1 MSKTKKVISV
11 VLALALV
18 MAMATVAMV
27 SASAATTVYF
37 ENSEGWAEVC
47 AYVWGGALGEE
58 FGTWPGTPCTNV
70 EGNIWTIDIPD
81 DCTNV
86 IFNNNDNGSQTNNLV
101 NPGST
106 QIAKLGEGTELN
118 EYGQP
123 MTVYGWEPYGDVEET
138 TEAPATTTVAATTE
152 APATT
157 TAAATEATEV
167 VTTAAATEA
176 TEVVTTAAATEATEV
191 VTTAAATEAT
201 EVVTTAAATEAT
213 EVVTTAAA
221 TEATEVVT
229 TAAAT
234 EATEVVT
241 TAAATEAPAANGIV
255 VDGTEYTAKAGDEVV
270 YKAALKT
277 PAFIEDVQGF
287 VTYDADKLTLTN
299 CDTTNLG
306 DAAIVNTEE
315 AGVVYF
321 NASVV
326 KGLDFT
332 GDISLIEL
340 TFTVVEENGA
350 EIALTIEEM
359 TEKDGDS
366 YFTESQK
373 VNDAVV
379 VTETLAVPEEVTTAP
394 TTVPVTT
401 EATTAATTEATTTE
415 ATTAAATTV
424 AKTDATSKTDAPVA
438 DDVPPTGSGVAIYAV
453 IAVLA
458 MAAAAV
464 VVLRK
469 KVNG

>member
-11 VLALALV
+11 VLAAALI

-37 ENSEGWAEVC
+37 ENSEGWADVC

-58 FGTWPGTPCTNV
+58 FGAWPGTPCTNV

-86 IFNNNDNGSQTNNLV
+86 IFNNNDNGAQTNNLV

-106 QIAKLGEGTELN
+106 QIAKLGDGTEVN
-118 EYGQP
+118 EFGQP

-138 TEAPATTTVAATTE
+138 TAAPTTTVAATTE

-157 TAAATEATEV
+157 TAA
-167 VTTAAATEA
+167 
-176 TEVVTTAAATEATEV
+176 
-191 VTTAAATEAT
+191 
-201 EVVTTAAATEAT
+201 
-213 EVVTTAAA
+213 
-221 TEATEVVT
+221 ATEVVT

-255 VDGTEYTAKAGDEVV
+255 VAGTEYTAKAGDEVV
-270 YKAALKT
+270 YKATLKT

-306 DAAIVNTEE
+306 DAAIVNTEA

-394 TTVPVTT
+394 TTAPVTT
-401 EATTAATTEATTTE
+401 EATTAAATEATTVA
-415 ATTAAATTV
+415 ATTAAATV
-424 AKTDATSKTDAPVA
+424 EKTDATSVTDAPVTP
-438 DDVPPTGSGVAIYAV
+438 DVPVTGSNVAIFAV
-453 IAVLA
+453 LAVLA

>member
-11 VLALALV
+11 VLAAALI

-37 ENSEGWAEVC
+37 ENSEGWADVC

-58 FGTWPGTPCTNV
+58 FGAWPGTPCTNV

-86 IFNNNDNGSQTNNLV
+86 IFNNNDNGAQTNNLV

-106 QIAKLGEGTELN
+106 QIAKLGDGTEVN
-118 EYGQP
+118 EFGQP

-138 TEAPATTTVAATTE
+138 TAAPTTTVAATTE

-157 TAAATEATEV
+157 TAA
-167 VTTAAATEA
+167 
-176 TEVVTTAAATEATEV
+176 
-191 VTTAAATEAT
+191 
-201 EVVTTAAATEAT
+201 
-213 EVVTTAAA
+213 
-221 TEATEVVT
+221 ATEVVT

-255 VDGTEYTAKAGDEVV
+255 VAGTEYTAKAGDEVV
-270 YKAALKT
+270 YKATLKT

-394 TTVPVTT
+394 TTAPVTT
-401 EATTAATTEATTTE
+401 EATTAAASEATTVA
-415 ATTAAATTV
+415 ATTAAATV
-424 AKTDATSKTDAPVA
+424 EKTDATSVTDAPVTP
-438 DDVPPTGSGVAIYAV
+438 DVPVTGSNVAIFAV
-453 IAVLA
+453 LAVLA

>member
-11 VLALALV
+11 VLAAALI

-37 ENSEGWAEVC
+37 ENSEGWADVC

-58 FGTWPGTPCTNV
+58 FGAWPGTPCTNV

-86 IFNNNDNGSQTNNLV
+86 IFNNNDNGAQTNNLV

-106 QIAKLGEGTELN
+106 QIAKLGDGTEVN
-118 EYGQP
+118 EFGQP

-138 TEAPATTTVAATTE
+138 TAAPTTTVAATTE

-157 TAAATEATEV
+157 TAAATEV

-176 TEVVTTAAATEATEV
+176 TEVVTTVAATE
-191 VTTAAATEAT
+191 ATEAT

-255 VDGTEYTAKAGDEVV
+255 VAGTEYTAKAGDEVV
-270 YKAALKT
+270 YKATLKT

-394 TTVPVTT
+394 TTAPVTT
-401 EATTAATTEATTTE
+401 EATTAAASEATTVA
-415 ATTAAATTV
+415 ATTAAATV
-424 AKTDATSKTDAPVA
+424 EKTDATSVTDAPVTP
-438 DDVPPTGSGVAIYAV
+438 DVPVTGSNVAIFAV
-453 IAVLA
+453 LAVLA

>member
-152 APATT
+152 APAT
-157 TAAATEATEV
+157 
-167 VTTAAATEA
+167 
-176 TEVVTTAAATEATEV
+176 
-191 VTTAAATEAT
+191 
-201 EVVTTAAATEAT
+201 TTAAATEAT

>member
-11 VLALALV
+11 VLAAALI

-37 ENSEGWAEVC
+37 ENSEGWADVC

-58 FGTWPGTPCTNV
+58 FGAWPGTPCTNV

-86 IFNNNDNGSQTNNLV
+86 IFNNNDNGAQTNNLV

-106 QIAKLGEGTELN
+106 QIAKLGDGTEVN
-118 EYGQP
+118 EFGQP

-138 TEAPATTTVAATTE
+138 TAAPTTTVAATTE

-157 TAAATEATEV
+157 TAAATEV

-176 TEVVTTAAATEATEV
+176 TEVVTTVAATE
-191 VTTAAATEAT
+191 
-201 EVVTTAAATEAT
+201 
-213 EVVTTAAA
+213 A

-255 VDGTEYTAKAGDEVV
+255 VAGTEYTAKAGDEVV
-270 YKAALKT
+270 YKATLKT

-394 TTVPVTT
+394 TTAPVTT
-401 EATTAATTEATTTE
+401 EATTAAASEATTVA
-415 ATTAAATTV
+415 ATTAAATV
-424 AKTDATSKTDAPVA
+424 EKTDATSVTDAPVTP
-438 DDVPPTGSGVAIYAV
+438 DVPVTGSNVAIFAV
-453 IAVLA
+453 LAVLA

>member
-18 MAMATVAMV
+18 MAMAAVAMV
-27 SASAATTVYF
+27 SASASTKVYF
-37 ENSEGWAEVC
+37 EDSNGWGTVY
-47 AYVWGGALGEE
+47 AYCFGGDGDL
-58 FGTWPGTPCTNV
+58 FGAWPGSPCTD
-70 EGNIWTIDIPD
+70 EGNGIWSIEMTGTPEA
-81 DCTNV
+81 V
-86 IFNNNDNGSQTNNLV
+86 IFNNGGAGAQTSNIAYE
-101 NPGST
+101 GT
-106 QIAKLGEGTELN
+106 DKIAKLTGNQVQGDFQMVDEAI
-118 EYGQP
+118 
-123 MTVYGWEPYGDVEET
+123 WEAYGDVEVT

-157 TAAATEATEV
+157 TAATTEAPVTTTAAAVVTTAATEPSEVVTTTAASVDETTVATEPSEVVTTVATEPSEVTTTVATEPSEV
-167 VTTAAATEA
+167 VTTAATEPS
-176 TEVVTTAAATEATEV
+176 EVTTTVA
-191 VTTAAATEAT
+191 
-201 EVVTTAAATEAT
+201 
-213 EVVTTAAA
+213 
-221 TEATEVVT
+221 
-229 TAAAT
+229 
-234 EATEVVT
+234 
-241 TAAATEAPAANGIV
+241 AANGIV
-255 VDGTEYTAKAGDEVV
+255 VAGTEYTAKAGDEVV

-277 PAFIEDVQGF
+277 PALIEDVQGF

-340 TFTVVEENGA
+340 TFTVVDADGA

-401 EATTAATTEATTTE
+401 EATTAATTTE
-415 ATTAAATTV
+415 GTAAATTA

-438 DDVPPTGSGVAIYAV
+438 EDVPPTGASVAIYAV

>member
-11 VLALALV
+11 VLAAALI

-37 ENSEGWAEVC
+37 ENSEGWADVC

-58 FGTWPGTPCTNV
+58 FGAWPGTPCTNV

-86 IFNNNDNGSQTNNLV
+86 IFNNNDNGAQTNNLV

-106 QIAKLGEGTELN
+106 QIAKLGDGTEVN
-118 EYGQP
+118 EFGQP

-138 TEAPATTTVAATTE
+138 TAAPTTTVAATTE

-157 TAAATEATEV
+157 TAAATEV

-191 VTTAAATEAT
+191 VTT
-201 EVVTTAAATEAT
+201 V
-213 EVVTTAAA
+213 AA

-255 VDGTEYTAKAGDEVV
+255 VAGTEYTAKAGDEVV
-270 YKAALKT
+270 YKATLKT

-306 DAAIVNTEE
+306 DAAVVNTEE

-394 TTVPVTT
+394 TTAPVTT
-401 EATTAATTEATTTE
+401 EATTAAATEATTVA
-415 ATTAAATTV
+415 ATTAAATV
-424 AKTDATSKTDAPVA
+424 EKTDATSVTDAPVTP
-438 DDVPPTGSGVAIYAV
+438 DVPVTGSNVAIFAV
-453 IAVLA
+453 LAVLA

>member
-18 MAMATVAMV
+18 MAMAAVAMV
-27 SASAATTVYF
+27 SASASSKVYF
-37 ENSEGWAEVC
+37 EDSNGWGTVY
-47 AYVWGGALGEE
+47 AYCFGGDGEM
-58 FGTWPGTPCTNV
+58 FGTWPGSPCTD
-70 EGNIWTIDIPD
+70 EGNGIWSIEMTGTPEA
-81 DCTNV
+81 V
-86 IFNNNDNGSQTNNLV
+86 IFNNNNAGSQTSNIIYE
-101 NPGST
+101 GT
-106 QIAKLGEGTELN
+106 DKIAKLTGNMVQGDYQMVDEA
-118 EYGQP
+118 
-123 MTVYGWEPYGDVEET
+123 VWEAYGDVEVTT
-138 TEAPATTTVAATTE
+138 TEAPVTTTVAATTE

-157 TAAATEATEV
+157 TAAATEAPVTTTAAAVVTTVATEPSEV
-167 VTTAAATEA
+167 VTTTAASVDETTVATEPS
-176 TEVVTTAAATEATEV
+176 EVVTTVATEPSE
-191 VTTAAATEAT
+191 VTTTVA
-201 EVVTTAAATEAT
+201 
-213 EVVTTAAA
+213 
-221 TEATEVVT
+221 
-229 TAAAT
+229 
-234 EATEVVT
+234 
-241 TAAATEAPAANGIV
+241 AANGIV

-270 YKAALKT
+270 YKATLKT
-277 PAFIEDVQGF
+277 PALIEDVQGF

-340 TFTVVEENGA
+340 TFTVVDENGA

-394 TTVPVTT
+394 VTT
-401 EATTAATTEATTTE
+401 ETTTAATTTE
-415 ATTAAATTV
+415 GTAATTA

-438 DDVPPTGSGVAIYAV
+438 EDVPPTGASVAIYAV

>member
-11 VLALALV
+11 VLALTLV
-18 MAMATVAMV
+18 MAMAAVAMV

-37 ENSEGWAEVC
+37 ENSQGWAEVYC
-47 AYVWGGALGEE
+47 YTFVEGASDEGLGK
-58 FGTWPGTPCTNV
+58 WPGSPATLV
-70 EGNIWTIDIPD
+70 EGDIWSMEVPD
-81 DCTNV
+81 NCTHI
-86 IFNNNDNGSQTNNLV
+86 IFNGNGAGQTNNLV
-101 NPGST
+101 NQGGGY
-106 QIAKLGEGTELN
+106 IAKLSDGTEVG
-118 EYGQP
+118 EYGEIK
-123 MTVYGWEPYGDVEET
+123 TVYVWEAYGDVEVTT
-138 TEAPATTTVAATTE
+138 TEAPVTTTAAATTE

-157 TAAATEATEV
+157 TAAATEAPATTTAAAVVTTVATEPSEAVTTVAATEDETTAATEPSEV
-167 VTTAAATEA
+167 VTTVVTEPS
-176 TEVVTTAAATEATEV
+176 EVVTTVATEPSEV
-191 VTTAAATEAT
+191 VTTVATEPSEAVT
-201 EVVTTAAATEAT
+201 TTAA
-213 EVVTTAAA
+213 
-221 TEATEVVT
+221 
-229 TAAAT
+229 
-234 EATEVVT
+234 
-241 TAAATEAPAANGIV
+241 PAEGNGIV
-255 VDGTEYTAKAGDEVV
+255 VAGTEYTAKAGDTVV
-270 YKAALKT
+270 YKATLKT
-277 PAFIEDVQGF
+277 PALIEDVQGF

-332 GDISLIEL
+332 GDISLIEI

-366 YFTESQK
+366 YYTESQK

-379 VTETLAVPEEVTTAP
+379 VAETLTVPEEVTTAP
-394 TTVPVTT
+394 TTVP
-401 EATTAATTEATTTE
+401 ATSTE
-415 ATTAAATTV
+415 ATTAAATTE
-424 AKTDATSKTDAPVA
+424 AKTTAAATTAEKTDATSKTDAPV
-438 DDVPPTGSGVAIYAV
+438 DKDVPVTGASVAIYVV
-453 IAVLA
+453 IAALA

>member
-18 MAMATVAMV
+18 MAMAAVAMV
-27 SASAATTVYF
+27 SASASSKVYF
-37 ENSEGWAEVC
+37 EDSNGWGTVY
-47 AYVWGGALGEE
+47 AYCYGGDGEM
-58 FGTWPGTPCTNV
+58 FGTWPGSPCTD
-70 EGNIWTIDIPD
+70 EGNGIRSIEMTGTPEA
-81 DCTNV
+81 V
-86 IFNNNDNGSQTNNLV
+86 IFNNNNAGSQTSNIIYE
-101 NPGST
+101 GT
-106 QIAKLGEGTELN
+106 DKIAKLTGNMVQGDYQMVDEAI
-118 EYGQP
+118 
-123 MTVYGWEPYGDVEET
+123 WEAYGDVEVTT

-157 TAAATEATEV
+157 TAAATEAPVTTTAAAVVTTVATEPSEV
-167 VTTAAATEA
+167 VTTTAASVDETTVATEPS
-176 TEVVTTAAATEATEV
+176 EVVTTVVTEPSEV
-191 VTTAAATEAT
+191 VTTVATEPSEATTTVAT
-201 EVVTTAAATEAT
+201 EPSEVTTTVA
-213 EVVTTAAA
+213 
-221 TEATEVVT
+221 
-229 TAAAT
+229 
-234 EATEVVT
+234 
-241 TAAATEAPAANGIV
+241 AANGIV

-270 YKAALKT
+270 YKATLKT
-277 PAFIEDVQGF
+277 PALIEDVQGF

-340 TFTVVEENGA
+340 TFTVVDENGA

-401 EATTAATTEATTTE
+401 EATTAATTTE
-415 ATTAAATTV
+415 GTAAATTA

-438 DDVPPTGSGVAIYAV
+438 EDVPPTGASVAIYAV